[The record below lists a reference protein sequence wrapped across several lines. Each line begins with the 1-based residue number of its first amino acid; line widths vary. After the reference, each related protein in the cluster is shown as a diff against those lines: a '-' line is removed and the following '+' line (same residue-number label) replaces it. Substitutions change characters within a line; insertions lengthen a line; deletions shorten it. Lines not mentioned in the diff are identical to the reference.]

1 MKFTESQIQNLAPD
15 DASFKAG
22 KALSGKNQWLAASF
36 TERSLWGE
44 IKGSGSKPYQT
55 QVDINAIAFKC
66 SCPSRKF
73 PCKHGIGLLLL
84 WANDASAVT
93 AGTEPSWV
101 AEWMDKRVAKA
112 EKPAEPKEHT
122 EEDIAKSEKS
132 KQKRAN

>member
-55 QVDINAIAFKC
+55 QVDINAIAIPQIPMQTWYRTFAFVGK
-66 SCPSRKF
+66 
-73 PCKHGIGLLLL
+73 
-84 WANDASAVT
+84 
-93 AGTEPSWV
+93 
-101 AEWMDKRVAKA
+101 
-112 EKPAEPKEHT
+112 
-122 EEDIAKSEKS
+122 
-132 KQKRAN
+132 